1 MTEKTAVMLLEQL
14 DLNQLLNTPTP
25 SPADAELAERISGGS
40 TGTNSF
46 WQLAGLVLML
56 IIILVAA
63 YYTSRLVGGI
73 KLGQLRKS
81 NFQVIDSYRVTPNK
95 ALQIVRIGNKY
106 IVIAIGKDDI
116 NFITE
121 LDESEV
127 ILKEFQQG
135 EKRGFDQSFKQIL
148 DKLKN
153 NYDAKAD
160 NHEDTK

>member
-1 MTEKTAVMLLEQL
+1 MTEKTTVLLLEQL
-14 DLNQLLNTPTP
+14 DLDQLLGTPTP
-25 SPADAELAERISGGS
+25 SPAAMDSAAGISGGG
-40 TGTNSF
+40 TGYSSF

-63 YYTSRLVGGI
+63 HYTSRIIGGI

-81 NFQVIDSYRVTPNK
+81 NFQVIDSYRITPNK

-127 ILKEFQQG
+127 ILRELHQG
-135 EKRGFDQSFKQIL
+135 EKLSFEQSFKQIL

-153 NYDAKAD
+153 NDDAKAG
-160 NHEDTK
+160 NHEDT